1 MTELQV
7 FLAWGDRGWVFLQN
21 QAKSSPAQMALL
33 GRYAAAIPLQERHR
47 RALVQS
53 AAAGNMA
60 VANYG

>member
-1 MTELQV
+1 MQ
-7 FLAWGDRGWVFLQN
+7 G
-21 QAKSSPAQMALL
+21 QAKSTPAQMALL

-53 AAAGNMA
+53 AAACNMA